1 MQRQIKYDFGI
12 SPGKTLVATA
22 IKEIYSEK
30 YPSLTAS
37 KIFIEEMKIKINNLV
52 AEGCTTIMSLLS
64 HLPGFESDTDRKGR
78 NLEVFILV
86 NMGGITNVVERINPR
101 PDYWH
106 LAVDLIGSRGSLT
119 RAQGILSAEFPE
131 ACGFKPTIKGFKS
144 RFSGLSWTELK
155 RFILTGLLPD
165 RFGHRKA
172 EFDAYL
178 E

>member
-1 MQRQIKYDFGI
+1 
-12 SPGKTLVATA
+12 
-22 IKEIYSEK
+22 
-30 YPSLTAS
+30 
-37 KIFIEEMKIKINNLV
+37 
-52 AEGCTTIMSLLS
+52 
-64 HLPGFESDTDRKGR
+64 
-78 NLEVFILV
+78 
-86 NMGGITNVVERINPR
+86 MGGITKIVKRLHPP

-106 LAVDLIGSRGSLT
+106 IAVDLIGSRGSLT
-119 RAQGILSAEFPE
+119 RGQGILSAEFAE

-165 RFGHRKA
+165 RDGHRKV